1 MKTNT
6 KPNAPKA
13 ETKEQRYDPTQ
24 ERAPDRDVTKAEAKD
39 TDDKQ
44 LTPRQQV
51 EQQMEANNLWIAQ
64 HRKDIEG
71 VRKREAANAELKH
84 KLLDMDVAAGQFDRA
99 AEGLRG

>member
-13 ETKEQRYDPTQ
+13 ETKEQRYDPIQ
-24 ERAPDRDVTKAEAKD
+24 ERAPDRDVTKAEAKA
-39 TDDKQ
+39 TGDKQ
-44 LTPRQQV
+44 LSPRQQV

-64 HRKDIEG
+64 HREDTHG

-84 KLLDMDVAAGQFDRA
+84 KLLDMDAAAGHFDKVA
-99 AEGLRG
+99 DGLRG